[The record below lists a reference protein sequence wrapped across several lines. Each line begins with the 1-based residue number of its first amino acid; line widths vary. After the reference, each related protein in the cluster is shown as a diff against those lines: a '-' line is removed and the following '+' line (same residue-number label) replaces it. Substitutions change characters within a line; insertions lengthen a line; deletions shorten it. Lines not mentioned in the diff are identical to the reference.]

1 MIFLNSSPYITLWQW
16 QSIPR
21 VWLLNCLQSIAK
33 MISIKTTIYYMFY
46 LPANLLSSLLSWARS
61 GFPSANYILL
71 TPSHSVFVAT
81 CLWLLSIFSLLWL
94 SQSLLTEKSPFL
106 QILMCWYP
114 KIFSF
119 YFLRLLTNVV
129 EFKSF
134 KVSFPHRPQATS
146 SLGHTGC
153 YLLFVSVS
161 LSIYSSIT
169 CHPNTVSSHWILL
182 SEKVT
187 LYIYL

>member
-1 MIFLNSSPYITLWQW
+1 MISLKQRYITCFIFQPTFL
-16 QSIPR
+16 
-21 VWLLNCLQSIAK
+21 V
-33 MISIKTTIYYMFY
+33 
-46 LPANLLSSLLSWARS
+46 LSSLEPGR
-61 GFPSANYILL
+61 GFLL
-71 TPSHSVFVAT
+71 QITSCWPLH
-81 CLWLLSIFSLLWL
+81 I
-94 SQSLLTEKSPFL
+94 QSLWPHVSDYCLSLVFFGCRNLYWQKKSPFL